1 MKTGSSIYSPSSPA
15 YSPTSPAYSPTS
27 PAYSPTSPAYSP
39 TSPAYSPTSP
49 AYSPTSPAYSP
60 TSPVHIGLKRL
71 RNKEHESRDYW
82 KKQKRGQNVIDIILN
97 DQTNIIDL
105 TVSEDEDK

>member
-49 AYSPTSPAYSP
+49 T
-60 TSPVHIGLKRL
+60 HNGLKRL
-71 RNKEHESRDYW
+71 RSEEHGSNDYW
-82 KKQKRGQNVIDIILN
+82 KKQKREQNVIDIILN

-105 TVSEDEDK
+105 TASDDEDNY